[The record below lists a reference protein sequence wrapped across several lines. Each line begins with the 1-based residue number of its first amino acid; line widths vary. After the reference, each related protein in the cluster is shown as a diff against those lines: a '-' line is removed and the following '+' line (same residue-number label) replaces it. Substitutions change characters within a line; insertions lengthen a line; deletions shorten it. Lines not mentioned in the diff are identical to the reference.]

1 METKY
6 HKMRDLLCHSIEIVS
21 KDYDL
26 LDIKEDGVL
35 QCDLFG
41 KNSIVLWQCMSFD
54 EIRFSVW

>member
-1 METKY
+1 
-6 HKMRDLLCHSIEIVS
+6 MRDLLCHSIEIVS

-54 EIRFSVW
+54 EIRFSVWWGV